1 MRQNGDVGSKGISVV
16 GDQTL
21 FIPGPLPGLNKWL
34 LAKGAGKY
42 VYNAKK
48 KKLEEKIC
56 YLCLEQ
62 KTAYYEQ
69 AWFWFEWLELHRRRN
84 PDNVA
89 ADKKFILDGLV
100 KARRLPEDGWS
111 QVLGWLDTFQ
121 VDRENPGVRVH
132 IFKEN
137 PLEACFLNKIW
148 GR

>member
-1 MRQNGDVGSKGISVV
+1 MYQNGDVGSKGISVV

-21 FIPGPLPGLNKWL
+21 FIPGPILGLNEML
-34 LAKGAGKY
+34 LARGRGHYA
-42 VYNAKK
+42 YNAKK
-48 KKLEEKIC
+48 KKLEEEIY

-62 KTAYYEQ
+62 GITYVTQ
-69 AWFWFEWLELHRRRN
+69 AWFLFEWLEPNKRRD

-89 ADKKFILDGLV
+89 AGRKFVFDGLV
-100 KARRLPEDGWS
+100 KARRLPGDGWKH
-111 QVLGWLDTFQ
+111 VNGWLDTFQ